1 MHFDIYSSPGC
12 HKCKLTASRLKA
24 VEHHGEPVHTVNLID
39 VTVTPGAH
47 EKALEISGG
56 VKTLPIVQASNGEV
70 WTEFRVDRLKHYGA

>member
-12 HKCKLTASRLKA
+12 SKCKLTANRLRA

-47 EKALEISGG
+47 EKALELSGG
-56 VKTLPIVQASNGEV
+56 VKTLPIVNPEDGHV
-70 WTEFRVDRLKHYGA
+70 WTDFRIDKLKHYGA

>member
-1 MHFDIYSSPGC
+1 MSSSTTFTVYSAPNCS
-12 HKCKLTASRLKA
+12 KCKLTASRLRA
-24 VEHHGEPVHTVNLID
+24 AGHTVNLID

-70 WTEFRVDRLKHYGA
+70 WTEFRIDRLKHYGA